1 MRKERGLRPLLR
13 PFKPS
18 EHVDINKK
26 RRKLIELH
34 RRHPFLGG
42 FRRFS
47 SISVAFGAMSWALTA
62 AMALIPDVDE
72 LEDVLVLGPGA
83 RFELADVRK
92 PWKTWQNHGF

>member
-1 MRKERGLRPLLR
+1 
-13 PFKPS
+13 
-18 EHVDINKK
+18 
-26 RRKLIELH
+26 
-34 RRHPFLGG
+34 
-42 FRRFS
+42 
-47 SISVAFGAMSWALTA
+47 MSWALTA